1 MKENQFN
8 KGQESRVMYIENKD
22 GDIDGISARIGWV
35 KFSKSGKS
43 VYYRD
48 RMLLRGQG
56 VKGNHFDEETGE
68 EYWVSGIKKQGSNAH
83 WAEKTEFKIDEDAL
97 EEYER
102 IKSANGL

>member
-1 MKENQFN
+1 MKENQF
-8 KGQESRVMYIENKD
+8 KGQESRVMYIE
-22 GDIDGISARIGWV
+22 IRTEIHRWHYTMARIGWV

-68 EYWVSGIKKQGSNAH
+68 DLLGFRN
-83 WAEKTEFKIDEDAL
+83 
-97 EEYER
+97 
-102 IKSANGL
+102 